1 MHVRLQIVGGPDD
14 GHAVEVD
21 RWPLAIG
28 RSPSAGLTIADR
40 WASRLHCELR
50 LDNGVVTLCDLDS
63 RHGTLLNGQP
73 VRQSKLQAGD
83 RVSIGL
89 TTLLVSVDASTAEL
103 PARFAARRQH

>member
-1 MHVRLQIVGGPDD
+1 MHVRIQIVGGPDD
-14 GHAVEVD
+14 GHVVTVD

-28 RSPSAGLTIADR
+28 RSPTAGLTITDR

-50 LDNGVVTLCDLDS
+50 LDNSAVTLCDLDS

-73 VRQSKLQAGD
+73 VRQSMLQAGD

-89 TTLLVSVDASTAEL
+89 TTLVVNVDASTAEL
-103 PARFAARRQH
+103 PAQLATKRRG